1 VGESKLPKVRPYKNP
16 TIVTI
21 KMWMYVI
28 ISFLSTF
35 LVWDY
40 MYLPVVLHI
49 TLYCSF
55 ILFISFCTIKIAPTI
70 RKQESQQI
78 TAFPH
83 TKYLWIILYSVKS
96 FFGESSPKIS
106 SEILLPPTLLE
117 FWSGSVILKR
127 VSISSAL
134 LRIQVLISD

>member
-1 VGESKLPKVRPYKNP
+1 MGESKLPKVRPYKNP
-16 TIVTI
+16 TIATT

-78 TAFPH
+78 TAFPQ
-83 TKYLWIILYSVKS
+83 TKYLWITLYSVKS
-96 FFGESSPKIS
+96 FFGELSSKIRS
-106 SEILLPPTLLE
+106 NIRLPPTKPK
-117 FWSGSVILKR
+117 FGSWIVILKCF
-127 VSISSAL
+127 SISSL
-134 LRIQVLISD
+134 LLWIQV